1 MRLLSHTM
9 YDVIIAIVFRS
20 ITSLSLWLFTQHLP
34 CYLSVSCLVSC
45 WGMTHRYRVDVL
57 EEYTKTIVAGEDLPF
72 NPFTGLTKLFFREG
86 VHCLLDTWTANMI
99 EEAYVRHYYRS
110 YLGWGGVYTHARARA
125 RPPARTHT
133 HARAYR
139 RTPAQSN

>member
-1 MRLLSHTM
+1 
-9 YDVIIAIVFRS
+9 
-20 ITSLSLWLFTQHLP
+20 
-34 CYLSVSCLVSC
+34 
-45 WGMTHRYRVDVL
+45 MTHRYRVDVL

-72 NPFTGLTKLFFREG
+72 NPFTGLTELFFREG

-110 YLGWGGVYTHARARA
+110 YLGGGVY
-125 RPPARTHT
+125 THT